1 MNKGYFIEK
10 LDELNCNNKSK
21 LQNIIEILIKCEQHE
36 EIMENKINFL
46 IQEQYNLLQT
56 QKQVNALFDSI
67 CNDLS

>member
-21 LQNIIEILIKCEQHE
+21 IQNIIEILIKCEQYE
-36 EIMENKINFL
+36 EIIENKIKFL
-46 IQEQYNLLQT
+46 IQEHYNIIQT
-56 QKQVNALFDSI
+56 QKQVNDLFDSI